1 MTSQNKNSAFSAFS
15 AVNITVPDVKKDYTL
30 TWTAGFASNP
40 VDNLPDHPDP
50 NHPLSLV
57 LAGDPDLDSDVM
69 PDTAK
74 PRIKA
79 QITVDG
85 KVFKNVTYS
94 HSKRRLVAD

>member
-1 MTSQNKNSAFSAFS
+1 MTSQNKNSALSAFS

-50 NHPLSLV
+50 NRPFSLA
-57 LAGDPDLDSDVM
+57 LAGDSGRVFDVM

-74 PRIKA
+74 PGIKA

-85 KVFKNVTYS
+85 KVLKNVTYGP
-94 HSKRRLVAD
+94 SKRRSFAD